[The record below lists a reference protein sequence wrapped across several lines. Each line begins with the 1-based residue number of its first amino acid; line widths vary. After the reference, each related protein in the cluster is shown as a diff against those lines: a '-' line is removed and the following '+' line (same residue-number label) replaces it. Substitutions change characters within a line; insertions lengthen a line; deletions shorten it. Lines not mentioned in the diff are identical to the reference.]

1 MRKKRDK
8 ASVGKT
14 FVENISIFGLNARM
28 APLGLQMYA
37 ADFLAAAKAIQQPNV
52 PPYLACQPPNVPFA
66 PARPYLA
73 CHALELALK
82 AFLSLK
88 EYSLDELA
96 DSKFRHNLVNLLDEA
111 ERNGL
116 REFVKLEEDETFQI
130 RRASN
135 YYSEKVFEYPAIG
148 EAPLGYFGSPD
159 TNILINAAE
168 ALVGVLREPCLEG
181 AQSG

>member
-1 MRKKRDK
+1 MGKKRDK

-14 FVENISIFGLNARM
+14 FVENISIFGLNARL
-28 APLGLQMYA
+28 APLGFQMYA
-37 ADFLAAAKAIQQPNV
+37 ADFLAAAKAIQ
-52 PPYLACQPPNVPFA
+52 PPNVPFA
-66 PARPYLA
+66 PARPYLV

-88 EYSLDELA
+88 EYSVDKLA
-96 DSKFRHNLVNLLDEA
+96 DSKFSHNLVSLLDEA

-148 EAPLGYFGSPD
+148 EASLGYFGSPD

-181 AQSG
+181 AQSGV

>member
-52 PPYLACQPPNVPFA
+52 PPYLACQPPNVPFV

-73 CHALELALK
+73 CHALELSLK
-82 AFLSLK
+82 ALLSLK
-88 EYSLDELA
+88 
-96 DSKFRHNLVNLLDEA
+96 
-111 ERNGL
+111 
-116 REFVKLEEDETFQI
+116 
-130 RRASN
+130 
-135 YYSEKVFEYPAIG
+135 
-148 EAPLGYFGSPD
+148 
-159 TNILINAAE
+159 
-168 ALVGVLREPCLEG
+168 
-181 AQSG
+181 